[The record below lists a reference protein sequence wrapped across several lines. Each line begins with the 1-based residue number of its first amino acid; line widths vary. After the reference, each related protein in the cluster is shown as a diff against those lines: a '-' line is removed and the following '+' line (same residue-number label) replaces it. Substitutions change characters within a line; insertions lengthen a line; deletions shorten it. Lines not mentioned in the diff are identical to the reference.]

1 MAIITVTRS
10 FLPPLGEVEA
20 LLREVWAS
28 GQLTNSGPLVQRL
41 EKALEPWHGGGRVH
55 FVSNGTIALQLALQ
69 ALEVEGEVIT
79 TPFSYVASTTS
90 ILWERCT
97 PVMADIYPETFCI
110 DPRRIEERITPRTRA
125 ILATHVY
132 GLPCDVDAIDAIAR
146 RRGLKVIYDAAHA
159 FGTEYNGRP
168 LLAYGDAS
176 TCSFH
181 ATKIFHT
188 AEGGSLRCADP
199 AVMER
204 ARLLRQ
210 FGHVFDDHFLP
221 GINGKNSELHA
232 AVGLAVLPYMEA
244 ILERR
249 AFLWARYRGLL
260 DGAPVQLAQVPA
272 GTRYNHSYFPVV
284 LPTETALLKAR
295 DALMAEGIQPRRYF
309 YPALNTLPY
318 VRQHGSCPVAEDIA
332 PRVLCL
338 PLYHDLPE
346 AVQDRLAQVL
356 CRTLSTA

>member
-1 MAIITVTRS
+1 MITVTRS
-10 FLPPLGEVEA
+10 FLPPFAEVEA
-20 LLREVWAS
+20 LLRGVWAS
-28 GQLTNSGPLVQRL
+28 GQLTNNGPLVQRL
-41 EKALEPWHGGGRVH
+41 EHALEPWHGGGRVH
-55 FVSNGTIALQLALQ
+55 FVSNGTIALQLAIQ
-69 ALEVEGEVIT
+69 ALELEGEVIT

-90 ILWERCT
+90 IIWERCT
-97 PVMADIYPETFCI
+97 PVMADIDPETFCI
-110 DPRRIEERITPRTRA
+110 DPRHIEERITPRTRA

-132 GLPCDVDAIDAIAR
+132 GIPCDVEAIGAIAQR
-146 RRGLKVIYDAAHA
+146 HGLKVIYDAAHA
-159 FGTEYNGRP
+159 FGTDYRGKP

-188 AEGGSLRCADP
+188 AEGGSIRCADP

-249 AFLWARYRGLL
+249 ALLWARYRELL
-260 DGAPVQLAQVPA
+260 AGAPVQLARVPE

-284 LPTETALLKAR
+284 LPSEAALLKVR
-295 DALMAEGIQPRRYF
+295 EALLTEGVQPRRYF
-309 YPALNTLPY
+309 YPALSTLPY
-318 VRQHGSCPVAEDIA
+318 VRQQGSCPVAEDIA

-338 PLYHDLPE
+338 PLFHDLPE
-346 AVQDRLAQVL
+346 AVQDRVVAVL
-356 CRTLSTA
+356 LRNLPTA